1 MSKKLVWKPF
11 ETFEEMEAETQAA
24 FLRLTPYQRI
34 ARFFA
39 LLAMRRALGIPPK
52 PVDQDAFVLKKRND
66 TTS

>member
-39 LLAMRRALGIPPK
+39 LFAMSRALGMPPK
-52 PVDQDAFVLKKRND
+52 TIDPDAFVLKKKND
-66 TTS
+66 TAS